1 MKNSVT
7 YLLIAIV
14 LLAIPFCYA
23 AYLYPSLPEIIPTHF
38 NIKGEA
44 DGFGGKD
51 SIFIGPGILG
61 ATGLF
66 TFFLISNIKYFDPK
80 RYKTEDEGMFKKFA
94 LFMAGFLSVLG
105 LVITYSA
112 VDKSGNITKI
122 LLPIIGMAFA
132 LMGWFMPKL
141 QQNYFAGFKLPWTL
155 ENVDNWN
162 ETHKVAGKVWFYGGL
177 AQAIATFIL
186 PTEAGLIIFFGIVLI
201 MIIIPTVF
209 SYRMFKN
216 GNQIN
221 HTN

>member
-14 LLAIPFCYA
+14 LLAIPFGYA

-155 ENVDNWN
+155 ENVANWN
-162 ETHKVAGKVWFYGGL
+162 ETHKVAGRVWFYGGI

-216 GNQIN
+216 GNQIKL
-221 HTN
+221 

>member
-14 LLAIPFCYA
+14 LLAIPFGYA

-94 LFMAGFLSVLG
+94 LFMVGFLSVLG

-162 ETHKVAGKVWFYGGL
+162 ETHKVAGKVWFYGGI
-177 AQAIATFIL
+177 AQAFATFIL
-186 PTEAGLIIFFGIVLI
+186 PTEAGLVTFLGIVII

-216 GNQIN
+216 GNQIKL
-221 HTN
+221 

>member
-14 LLAIPFCYA
+14 LLAIPFGYA

-94 LFMAGFLSVLG
+94 LFMVGFLSVLG
-105 LVITYSA
+105 VVITYSA

-162 ETHKVAGKVWFYGGL
+162 ETHKVAGRVWFYGGI

-186 PTEAGLIIFFGIVLI
+186 PTEAGLIIFLGIVLI

-216 GNQIN
+216 GNQIKL
-221 HTN
+221 